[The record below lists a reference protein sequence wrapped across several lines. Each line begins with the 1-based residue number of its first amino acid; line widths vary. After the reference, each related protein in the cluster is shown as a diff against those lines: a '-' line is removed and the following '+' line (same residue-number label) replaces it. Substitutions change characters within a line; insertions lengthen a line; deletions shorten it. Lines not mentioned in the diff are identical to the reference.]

1 MMPFKR
7 SFVPRA
13 HHSNRRRQTFSLTQ
27 QRYMLPM
34 LLLAALAALG
44 AHWLIMRATPWLYD
58 VWSWRLLPENTL
70 ERVEDEN
77 EVRVVV
83 REQTT
88 DELPEAEPV
97 EMPDEPAEIENM
109 MHDSTEIDMIDMDMQ
124 ELVMAPG
131 ETNLPVPE
139 PEPEPDQKQDEAPID
154 ELAPRELDMA
164 TLGNSVLPEQAA
176 LLPEPT
182 PVNANAIIAN
192 AAPQTKALEDAEGLI
207 ETELRRQAREGRG
220 DMPSD
225 TRSLAD
231 LMGSSNLGSES
242 GVARLGADLL
252 FGFNESKLKNSARI
266 SLLQLAAL
274 IHKNPSTRF
283 IIEGHTDSIGKA
295 DYNALLSL
303 LRASAVCD
311 WLTRNGVPM
320 KNVYMRACGSSRPLA
335 NVRAPR
341 DKQALNRRVEIHMRR
356 ANEPLPYG
364 CLPAN
369 HPVDR
374 TTPVQTQLKHGV
386 IPPPV
391 AK

>member
-1 MMPFKR
+1 MAFKR
-7 SFVPRA
+7 AFVPRA
-13 HHSNRRRQTFSLTQ
+13 HHSNRRRQTFSLTR

-34 LLLAALAALG
+34 LLLAATAAVV
-44 AHWLIMRATPWLYD
+44 AHLLIMRATPWLYD
-58 VWSWRLLPENTL
+58 VWGWRLPTENTPDQ
-70 ERVEDEN
+70 VENDE
-77 EVRVVV
+77 EIRVVV

-88 DELPEAEPV
+88 EELPEAEPI
-97 EMPDEPAEIENM
+97 EMPDDPAEIEDV
-109 MHDSTEIDMIDMDMQ
+109 MHEPTEIDMLDMEDMQ

-131 ETNLPVPE
+131 ETNLVM
-139 PEPEPDQKQDEAPID
+139 PEPEPDQKPDTAIAD

-164 TLGNSVLPEQAA
+164 ALGNSVLPEQAE

-182 PVNANAIIAN
+182 PINANSVIAN
-192 AAPQTKALEDAEGLI
+192 ATPQTKALEDAEGLI

-231 LMGSSNLGSES
+231 LMGTSNLGSSS

-274 IHKNPSTRF
+274 IHKNPNTRF
-283 IIEGHTDSIGKA
+283 IIEGHTDSIGSD

-311 WLTRNGVPM
+311 WLIQNGVPV

-335 NVRAPR
+335 DVRAPR

-356 ANEPLPYG
+356 ANENLPLG
-364 CLPAN
+364 CLPAT

-374 TTPVQTQLKHGV
+374 ITPVQTQLKYGV
-386 IPPPV
+386 KPPTV
-391 AK
+391 SK